1 MTPAAAADRILLAGF
16 AVAVAGL
23 AWLSLPWP
31 LVHDT
36 PILHYIAWRISDGQA
51 PYRDLFDMNF
61 PGTYAIHWA
70 VLKLGGAGNFAW
82 RVFDLLTLAAT
93 GGLIWAFAAP
103 WGRAAATGGALLFAL
118 YHLAGGAWLAGQRD
132 YLMCPLLIAGA
143 LGVARWAEG
152 DRASL
157 AWGGLALGAA
167 ATIKPH
173 ALLFA
178 VALGVLVVTLAR
190 RAPGGA
196 APPLITF
203 ATSVAAAP
211 VAALTWVWAL
221 GGLGAWLTLLTD
233 YLAPLYRSLGRPAS
247 WAVHRGHAWIPLV
260 LAAAGSLGLAV
271 AGRRLTLRHGIAALG
286 VLYGV
291 AHWLGQGK
299 GWEYH
304 LYPLAAFC
312 AILAWSGLEPA
323 WATGR
328 RAVVVALAACLAA
341 VLLLL
346 SAKGWEASTAAA
358 WWDKERVVRALTLEL
373 PRWWKPGDTVQVLDT
388 TDGGIHALLRLRA
401 VQPTR
406 FVYDFPLF
414 QDPASPV
421 IRGFRAEFMR
431 DLVARP
437 PRFIVVFRSGWPSG
451 GPERLDRFPE
461 LRERLARAYE
471 VRQPRLEYVIYEKRD
486 DS

>member
-1 MTPAAAADRILLAGF
+1 MRPISVASQILLAGF

-31 LVHDT
+31 LVHDAA
-36 PILHYIAWRISDGQA
+36 ILHYIAWRLSEGQV

-70 VLKLGGAGNFAW
+70 VLRLGGAGDFAW
-82 RVFDLLTLAAT
+82 RVFDLLALTAT
-93 GGLIWAFAAP
+93 CGAIWAFAAP
-103 WGRAAATGGALLFAL
+103 WGRAAAAGGALLFAL

-167 ATIKPH
+167 VTIKPH

-178 VALGVLVVTLAR
+178 VALAVLVARVRPRALALF
-190 RAPGGA
+190 A
-196 APPLITF
+196 A
-203 ATSVAAAP
+203 SVAAAP
-211 VAALTWVWAL
+211 VAAVLWVGAL
-221 GGLGAWLTLLTD
+221 GGLGAWITLMTD
-233 YLAPLYRSLGRPAS
+233 YLVPLYRTLGRPAS
-247 WAVHRGHAWIPLV
+247 WAVYRWYAWVPLV
-260 LAAAGSLGLAV
+260 LAAAGSVGVAV
-271 AGRRLTLRHGIAALG
+271 ADRRLTLRHGIAALG

-312 AILAWSGLEPA
+312 ALLAWSGLESA
-323 WATGR
+323 LAGGR
-328 RAVVVALAACLAA
+328 RAVALPLAACLAA

-346 SAKGWEASTAAA
+346 GAKGWDVSSSAA
-358 WWDKERVVRALTLEL
+358 WWDRERVVRALQLEL
-373 PRWWKPGDTVQVLDT
+373 PRWWKPGDTVQILDT

-406 FVYDFPLF
+406 FLYDFPLF
-414 QDPASPV
+414 QDPAPPA
-421 IRGFRAEFMR
+421 IRGFRAEFIR
-431 DLVARP
+431 DLAARP
-437 PRFIVVFRSGWPSG
+437 PRFIVLFRAAWPAG

-461 LRERLARAYE
+461 LRERLASGYE
-471 VRQPRLEYVIYEKRD
+471 IRQARLEYVIYAKRD

>member
-1 MTPAAAADRILLAGF
+1 MRPISVVSHVLLAGL
-16 AVAVAGL
+16 AAAVAGL

-31 LVHDT
+31 LVHDA
-36 PILHYIAWRISDGQA
+36 PILHYIAWRISEGQA

-70 VLKLGGAGNFAW
+70 VLRLAGGGDFAW
-82 RVFDLLTLAAT
+82 RVFDLLALAAT
-93 GGLIWAFAAP
+93 AGAVWAFAEP
-103 WGRAAATGGALLFAL
+103 WGRAAAAGGALLFAL

-132 YLMCPLLIAGA
+132 YLMCPLLLAGA

-152 DRASL
+152 SRASL
-157 AWGGLALGAA
+157 GWGGLALGAA
-167 ATIKPH
+167 STVKPH

-178 VALGVLVVTLAR
+178 AALAVLVARVRPRALALF
-190 RAPGGA
+190 A
-196 APPLITF
+196 A
-203 ATSVAAAP
+203 SVAAAP
-211 VAALTWVWAL
+211 VAAVLWVGAL
-221 GGLGAWLTLLTD
+221 GGLRAWITLLTG
-233 YLAPLYRSLGRPAS
+233 YLVPLYRTLGRPES
-247 WAVHRGHAWIPLV
+247 WAVYRGYAWVPLV
-260 LAAAGSLGLAV
+260 LAAAGSVGVVV
-271 AGRRLTLRHGIAALG
+271 ADRRFTLRHGIAALG

-312 AILAWSGLEPA
+312 ALLAWSGLETA
-323 WATGR
+323 RAGGR
-328 RAVVVALAACLAA
+328 RAVSASLAACLAA

-346 SAKGWEASTAAA
+346 SAKGWAASSAVA
-358 WWDKERVVRALTLEL
+358 WWDRERVVRALTLEL

-388 TDGGIHALLRLRA
+388 TDGGIHALLRLHA
-401 VQPTR
+401 VQATR

-414 QDPASPV
+414 QDPASPA

-431 DLVARP
+431 DLGARP
-437 PRFIVVFRSGWPSG
+437 PRFIVLFRGGWPSG

-461 LRERLARAYE
+461 LRDRLGSAYE
-471 VRQPRLEYVIYEKRD
+471 VRQPRAEYVIYAKRD
-486 DS
+486 GS

>member
-1 MTPAAAADRILLAGF
+1 LTLAVVSRILLAGF

-31 LVHDT
+31 LVHDA
-36 PILHYIAWRISDGQA
+36 PILHYIAWRISEGQA

-70 VLKLGGAGNFAW
+70 VLRLGGAGDFAW
-82 RVFDLLTLAAT
+82 RVFDLAALGAT
-93 GGLIWAFAAP
+93 AWAIWAFAAP
-103 WGRAAATGGALLFAL
+103 WGRAAAAGGALVFAL

-132 YLMCPLLIAGA
+132 YLMCPLLIGGA

-152 DRASL
+152 SRISL
-157 AWGGLALGAA
+157 VWGGLALGAA
-167 ATIKPH
+167 STIKPH
-173 ALLFA
+173 ALLLA
-178 VALGVLVVTLAR
+178 VALAVLVAR
-190 RAPGGA
+190 VRPRALVFFA
-196 APPLITF
+196 A
-203 ATSVAAAP
+203 SVPAAP
-211 VAALTWVWAL
+211 VMAVLWVDAL
-221 GGLGAWLTLLTD
+221 GGLGAWLTLTTD
-233 YLAPLYRSLGRPAS
+233 YLVPLYRTLGSPAS
-247 WAVHRGHAWIPLV
+247 WAVYRWYAWIPLL
-260 LAAAGSLGLAV
+260 LAAAGSVGLAV
-271 AGRRLTLRHGIAALG
+271 ADRRLTLRHGIAALG

-312 AILAWSGLEPA
+312 ALLAWSGLEPA
-323 WATGR
+323 LGSGR
-328 RAVVVALAACLAA
+328 RAVAIPLAACLAA

-346 SAKGWEASTAAA
+346 GAKAWEVSSASA

-388 TDGGIHALLRLRA
+388 SDGGIQTLLRLRA

-414 QDPASPV
+414 QEPASPV
-421 IRGFRAEFMR
+421 TRGFRAELMR
-431 DLVARP
+431 DLAARP
-437 PRFIVVFRSGWPSG
+437 PRFIVLFRTGWPQG

-461 LRERLARAYE
+461 LRERLESVYE
-471 VRQPRLEYVIYEKRD
+471 IRQPRPEYVIYAKRD
-486 DS
+486 GS

>member
-1 MTPAAAADRILLAGF
+1 M
-16 AVAVAGL
+16 AVAGL

-31 LVHDT
+31 LIHDA
-36 PILHYIAWRISDGQA
+36 PILHYIAWRISEGQA
-51 PYRDLFDMNF
+51 PYRDIFDMNF
-61 PGTYAIHWA
+61 PGTYAIHLA
-70 VLKLGGAGNFAW
+70 VLRLAGAGDFAW
-82 RVFDLLTLAAT
+82 RVFDLAVLAAT
-93 GGLIWAFAAP
+93 ARVIWAFAAP
-103 WGRAAATGGALLFAL
+103 WGRAAAAGGALLFAL

-152 DRASL
+152 SRASL

-167 ATIKPH
+167 VTIKPH

-178 VALGVLVVTLAR
+178 AALGVLVASVAR
-190 RAPGGA
+190 RAPGGVA
-196 APPLITF
+196 TPLVTF
-203 ATSVAAAP
+203 VASVAAAP
-211 VAALTWVWAL
+211 LAAAAWVWTL
-221 GGLGAWLTLLTD
+221 GGLGAWIALTKD
-233 YLAPLYRSLGRPAS
+233 YLLPLYRALGQPAS
-247 WAVHRGHAWIPLV
+247 WAVYRWHAWIPLV
-260 LAAAGSLGLAV
+260 LAAAGSVGLAV
-271 AGRRLTLRHGIAALG
+271 ADRRFTLRHGIAALG

-312 AILAWSGLEPA
+312 ALLAWSGLEPA
-323 WATGR
+323 LAGGR
-328 RAVVVALAACLAA
+328 RAIAVPLAACLVA

-346 SAKGWEASTAAA
+346 GAKGREEASPQM

-388 TDGGIHALLRLRA
+388 TDGGIHSLLRLRA

-406 FVYDFPLF
+406 FIYDFPLF

-421 IRGFRAEFMR
+421 IRGYRAEFMR
-431 DLVARP
+431 DLAARP
-437 PRFIVVFRSGWPSG
+437 PKFIVMFGSGWPSG

-461 LRERLARAYE
+461 LRERLSSAYE
-471 VRQPRLEYVIYEKRD
+471 LRQPRAEYVIYAKRD
-486 DS
+486 GS